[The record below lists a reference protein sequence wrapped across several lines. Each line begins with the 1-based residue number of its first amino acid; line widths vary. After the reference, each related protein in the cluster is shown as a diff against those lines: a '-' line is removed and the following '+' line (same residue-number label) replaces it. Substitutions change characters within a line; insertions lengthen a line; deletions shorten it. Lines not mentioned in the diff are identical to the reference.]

1 MHGVLRVA
9 ATFAELAMLADSM
22 AELTRHLG
30 DAGGDLGLPF
40 YALVHHVS
48 LRRASPRLIES
59 SNYPAVWSDRFVR
72 GRLFVDDPILHAS
85 QRTVLAFAWADAGRH
100 IRLTSRRRSIMEQS
114 RREGL
119 GDGLTIPA
127 HLPGEPN
134 GSCSFA
140 TRVGRA
146 LPCGEKLLGAHL
158 IGLHAF
164 ERARQLHGYLV
175 PTAEVRPLS
184 PREEDCIRC
193 LVGGASDKAIARQ
206 LRLSPETVR
215 RYIKTARAAYGAA
228 TRTELIVRALADGTA
243 SYDDAI
249 PPSG

>member
-1 MHGVLRVA
+1 MAGVLDIA
-9 ATFAELAMLADSM
+9 AQFARFARLAETMR
-22 AELTRHLG
+22 ELTSHLG
-30 DAGGDLGLPF
+30 DAGNAIGLPY

-59 SNYPAVWSDRFVR
+59 SNYPAIWSDRFVR
-72 GRLFVDDPILHAS
+72 CRLYVDDPVLHAS
-85 QRTVLAFAWADAGRH
+85 QRTVIAFAWADAGRFV
-100 IRLTSRRRSIMEQS
+100 RLTGLRRRILEQS

-119 GDGLTIPA
+119 GDGITIPA
-127 HLPGEPN
+127 HVPGEPN

-140 TRVGRA
+140 ARSGCP
-146 LPCGEKLLGAHL
+146 LPRGDNLLCAQL

-164 ERARQLHGYLV
+164 ERARELHGYTASRDAV
-175 PTAEVRPLS
+175 PQLS
-184 PREEDCIRC
+184 PREQDCIRC

-206 LRLSPETVR
+206 LKLSPETVR
-215 RYIKTARAAYGAA
+215 RYVKTARAAYGVA
-228 TRTELIVRALADGTA
+228 TRTALIVRALADGTA